1 MLRRAQCALLV
12 LVVLPFLTNC
22 LLISGAQQSSDRAVD
37 AGNVNLQFVSMDGME
52 VREVAAADG
61 AASLL
66 VTIFARVDRGQLRI
80 EVLDPNGSAVIV
92 VEGTPEE
99 QVARGTV
106 PTDAG
111 GMLRFRIKATG
122 AHRGGFQLL
131 YQPADA

>member
-1 MLRRAQCALLV
+1 MLRRARRALLV
-12 LVVLPFLTNC
+12 LVVLPLLTNC
-22 LLISGAQQSSDRAVD
+22 LLISGAQQSSDRAED

-61 AASLL
+61 AADLL

-106 PTDAG
+106 PTDAN
-111 GMLRFRIKATG
+111 GMLHFRIKATG